1 MNISFV
7 LLAPPASPRARPLNP
22 VRAVRYPME
31 LGTRDTL
38 LTVATS
44 VLMLAGIAMVLF
56 LRDSVMTMVGIVL
69 VTLAAIVFIVDAKD
83 LIVKTDQNAR
93 D

>member
-1 MNISFV
+1 
-7 LLAPPASPRARPLNP
+7 
-22 VRAVRYPME
+22 ME